1 MNVVREYQRPL
12 IIAGVAMVALLLIWA
27 VLVSPQNSKLSNLRS
42 QETQLQVKQAALE
55 AKLATLRSEKQNLTN
70 SCADLQKIA
79 TQIPT
84 VQSPT
89 DIDAEESSF
98 ESQFNGLAASS
109 GVSLSQ
115 FSGFTPATSTG
126 AATTPTTTPGSSAA
140 GGAASSTGVT
150 AVPTTLTVSGNYG
163 QMMAF
168 INGLD
173 TFPRLFVIQKFV
185 LAFGASSSSSSSAG
199 SSSGSSSSSSSASSS
214 SAGQVTANESAPPLW
229 TGGTATPATA
239 GPYNVAIEGSIY
251 YTSTPNALDACTKAT
266 ATLK

>member
-12 IIAGVAMVALLLIWA
+12 MIAGAAFVALLLIWA
-27 VLVSPQNSKLSNLRS
+27 VLVSPQNSKLTSLQA
-42 QETQLQVKQAALE
+42 QETQLQGKQAALD
-55 AKLATLRSEKQNLTN
+55 AKLATLRSEKQNLTS

-79 TQIPT
+79 TEIPT

-109 GVSLSQ
+109 GVSLAQ
-115 FSGFTPATSTG
+115 FSGFAPAASATGTAPATG
-126 AATTPTTTPGSSAA
+126 ATTGSAA
-140 GGAASSTGVT
+140 GSAAASAGVT

-173 TFPRLFVIQKFV
+173 TFPRLFVIQKFLLV
-185 LAFGASSSSSSSAG
+185 YGNQSAATQAAGGAT
-199 SSSGSSSSSSSASSS
+199 SGSSSSSSASAASEQSP
-214 SAGQVTANESAPPLW
+214 ALW
-229 TGGTATPATA
+229 TGGKSTPATA
-239 GPYNVAIEGSIY
+239 GPYSLSINGSIY
-251 YTSTPNALDACTKAT
+251 YTSTPNALDACQKAT

>member
-12 IIAGVAMVALLLIWA
+12 IIAGAALVALLLIWA
-27 VLVSPQNSKLSNLRS
+27 VLVSPQNSKLTSLQS
-42 QETQLQVKQAALE
+42 QESQLQGKQAQLNS
-55 AKLATLRSEKQNLTN
+55 KLATLRSEKQNLTS

-79 TQIPT
+79 TEIPT

-109 GVSLSQ
+109 GVSLAQ
-115 FSGFTPATSTG
+115 FSGFAPAASATGTAAAAPATS
-126 AATTPTTTPGSSAA
+126 ATAGSAA
-140 GGAASSTGVT
+140 GGATASTGVT

-173 TFPRLFVIQKFV
+173 TFPRLFVIQRFV
-185 LAFGASSSSSSSAG
+185 LAYGAATPASGGSTSG
-199 SSSGSSSSSSSASSS
+199 SSSGSSAGAASEQSP
-214 SAGQVTANESAPPLW
+214 ALW
-229 TGGTATPATA
+229 TGGRSTPATA
-239 GPYNVAIEGSIY
+239 GPYSLSINGSIY
-251 YTSTPNALDACTKAT
+251 YTSTPNALDACQKAT

>member
-12 IIAGVAMVALLLIWA
+12 MIAGGAFVALLLIWA
-27 VLVSPQNSKLSNLRS
+27 VLVSPQNSKLTSLQS
-42 QETQLQVKQAALE
+42 QESQLQGKQATLN
-55 AKLATLRSEKQNLTN
+55 AKLATLRSEKQNLTS

-79 TQIPT
+79 TEIPT

-109 GVSLSQ
+109 GVSLAQ
-115 FSGFTPATSTG
+115 FSGFAPAVSAAGTAAAAPATG
-126 AATTPTTTPGSSAA
+126 ATAGSAA
-140 GGAASSTGVT
+140 GGATASAGVT

-173 TFPRLFVIQKFV
+173 TFPRLFVIQRFL
-185 LAFGASSSSSSSAG
+185 LAYGAATPASGGTSTSGSSSSSSAG
-199 SSSGSSSSSSSASSS
+199 AASEQSP
-214 SAGQVTANESAPPLW
+214 ALW
-229 TGGTATPATA
+229 TGGKSTPATA
-239 GPYNVAIEGSIY
+239 GPYSLSINGSIY
-251 YTSTPNALDACTKAT
+251 YTSTPNALDACQKAT

>member
-12 IIAGVAMVALLLIWA
+12 IIGGVALVALLLIWA
-27 VLVSPQNSKLSNLRS
+27 VLVAPQNSKLANLQN
-42 QETQLQVKQAALE
+42 QETQLQAKQATLE

-84 VQSPT
+84 VQNPT

-109 GVSLSQ
+109 GVSLAQ
-115 FSGFTPATSTG
+115 FSGFTPATTTG
-126 AATTPTTTPGSSAA
+126 ASAASAGATGA
-140 GGAASSTGVT
+140 GGAAGAAGVT

-185 LAFGASSSSSSSAG
+185 LAYGQAPSSGSSSVA
-199 SSSGSSSSSSSASSS
+199 SGSSSSSA
-214 SAGQVTANESAPPLW
+214 SAGQVAASEGAPALW
-229 TGGTATPATA
+229 TGGSSTPATA
-239 GPYNVAIEGSIY
+239 GPYNLGITGSIY
-251 YTSTPNALDACTKAT
+251 YTSTPNALDACTKAA